1 MTSRLACSS
10 ILAIARTGRPADPFK
25 DTRNRRTRVTNLD
38 AKRLRTLLD
47 GFPRAKVAILGNIML
62 DRYVWGDVNRISQEA
77 PVPIV
82 EVRRNSSRFGA
93 AANVAE
99 NVASLGA
106 RAILVGVV
114 GDDDAGRELLS
125 LLTGR
130 GVEVDGVVTEPNR
143 PTTTKLRVIAHSQQ
157 VVRADSE
164 VTTDISGDVEERV
177 IDGLKRAIADA
188 DVLIVSDYGKGVVT
202 QRTIAAAIS
211 TARELGKM
219 VCVDPKESHF
229 ASYVGVTAITPNQKE
244 AGAAVGTAITDESTL
259 LSVGWELL
267 KRLEAECVVI
277 TRGEQGMSLFMSG
290 GELVNLPT
298 VAREVFDVTGAG
310 DTVVS
315 ALAVALAAGASME
328 EAAIVANHAA
338 GLVIREIGTASVGL
352 DAIER
357 SFADAGGG

>member
-1 MTSRLACSS
+1 
-10 ILAIARTGRPADPFK
+10 
-25 DTRNRRTRVTNLD
+25 VTNLD
-38 AKRLRTLLD
+38 ARRLRTLLD
-47 GFPRAKVAILGNIML
+47 GFPRAKVAILGDIML
-62 DRYVWGDVNRISQEA
+62 DRYLWGDVNRISQEA

-82 EVRRNSSRFGA
+82 EVRRESARFGA

-106 RAILVGVV
+106 RAVLVGVV

-130 GVEVDGVVTEPNR
+130 GVDVDSVVMEPGR
-143 PTTTKLRVIAHSQQ
+143 PTTTKLRVIAQSQQ

-164 VTTDISGDVEERV
+164 VTTDVAGDVEARV
-177 IDGLKRAIADA
+177 LDGLRRAMADS

-202 QRTIAAAIS
+202 RTTIAVAIS
-211 TARELGKM
+211 VAKDLGKM

-229 ASYVGVTAITPNQKE
+229 GSYVGVTAITPNQKE
-244 AGAAVGTAITDESTL
+244 AGAAVGATITDESTL
-259 LSVGWELL
+259 LTVGWKLQ
-267 KRLEAECVVI
+267 KQLEAECVVV
-277 TRGEQGMSLFMSG
+277 TRGEHGMSLFMSG
-290 GELVNLPT
+290 GELVHLPT
-298 VAREVFDVTGAG
+298 VARDVFDVTGAG

-328 EAAIVANHAA
+328 EAAIIANHAA
-338 GLVIREIGTASVGL
+338 GLVIREVGTASVGL

-357 SFADAGGG
+357 SFKDSEEGERVG

>member
-1 MTSRLACSS
+1 MTK
-10 ILAIARTGRPADPFK
+10 F
-25 DTRNRRTRVTNLD
+25 D
-38 AKRLRTLLD
+38 ATRLRTLLD
-47 GFPRAKVAILGNIML
+47 GFPRTKVAILGDIML

-82 EVRRNSSRFGA
+82 EVRRESARFGA

-114 GDDDAGRELLS
+114 GDDEAGRELLS
-125 LLTGR
+125 LLTSR
-130 GVEVDGVVTEPNR
+130 GVDVDCVVTELDR

-164 VTTDISGDVEERV
+164 VTTDVTGEVEARV
-177 IDGLKRAIADA
+177 LDGLRRALADS

-202 QRTIAAAIS
+202 QTTIAAAIS
-211 TARELGKM
+211 AARDLGKM

-244 AGAAVGTAITDESTL
+244 AGAAVGATITDENSL
-259 LSVGWELL
+259 LDVGWRLQ
-267 KRLEAECVVI
+267 KQLEAGCVVI

-290 GELVNLPT
+290 GEFVHLPT

-315 ALAVALAAGASME
+315 VLAIALAAGASME
-328 EAAIVANHAA
+328 EAAIIANHAA

-352 DAIER
+352 DAIEH
-357 SFADAGGG
+357 SFADAGEEERVG

>member
-1 MTSRLACSS
+1 
-10 ILAIARTGRPADPFK
+10 
-25 DTRNRRTRVTNLD
+25 VTNLD
-38 AKRLRTLLD
+38 ATRLRTLLD
-47 GFPRAKVAILGNIML
+47 GFPRAKVAILGDIML

-99 NVASLGA
+99 NVATLGA

-114 GDDDAGRELLS
+114 GDDEPGRELLS

-130 GVEVDGVVTEPNR
+130 GVDVDSVVTEPGR

-164 VTTDISGDVEERV
+164 VTADIAGDVEKRV
-177 IDGLKRAIADA
+177 LEGLRRAIAGS
-188 DVLIVSDYGKGVVT
+188 DVLVVSDYGKGVVT
-202 QRTIAAAIS
+202 RTTLAAAIS

-229 ASYVGVTAITPNQKE
+229 GSYVGVTAITPNQKE
-244 AGAAVGTAITDESTL
+244 AGGAVGTDIRDEETL
-259 LSVGWELL
+259 LRVGCELQ
-267 KRLEAECVVI
+267 KKLEAQCVVI
-277 TRGEQGMSLFMSG
+277 TRGEHGMSLFQSG
-290 GELVNLPT
+290 GELVHLPT

-315 ALAVALAAGASME
+315 ALAVALAAGASMV
-328 EAAIVANHAA
+328 EAAMVANHAA
-338 GLVIREIGTASVGL
+338 GLVIREVGTASVGL

-357 SFADAGGG
+357 SFAETGEGESRG

>member
-1 MTSRLACSS
+1 L
-10 ILAIARTGRPADPFK
+10 
-25 DTRNRRTRVTNLD
+25 TNLD
-38 AKRLRTLLD
+38 TKRLRELLD
-47 GFPRAKVAILGNIML
+47 GFPRTKVAILGDIML

-93 AANVAE
+93 SANVAE
-99 NVASLGA
+99 NVAALGA
-106 RAILVGVV
+106 RAVLVGVV
-114 GDDDAGRELLS
+114 GDDEAGRELIS

-130 GVEVDGVVTEPNR
+130 GVDVGSVITVPDR

-164 VTTDISGDVEERV
+164 VTTDLTGDVEARV
-177 IDGLKRAIADA
+177 LEGLAGAIEEC

-202 QRTIAAAIS
+202 QKTIAAAIS
-211 TARELGKM
+211 TAREQGKM

-244 AGAAVGTAITDESTL
+244 AGTAVGATIADEDSL
-259 LSVGWELL
+259 LGVGWELQ

-290 GELVNLPT
+290 GELVHLPT
-298 VAREVFDVTGAG
+298 AARDVFDVTGAG

-315 ALAVALAAGASME
+315 VLAVALAAGASMV
-328 EAAIVANHAA
+328 EAAMIANHAA
-338 GLVIREIGTASVGL
+338 GLVIREVGTASASV

-357 SFADAGGG
+357 SFMDEAEGDRVG

>member
-1 MTSRLACSS
+1 M
-10 ILAIARTGRPADPFK
+10 
-25 DTRNRRTRVTNLD
+25 TNLD
-38 AKRLRTLLD
+38 ATRLRTLLD
-47 GFPRAKVAILGNIML
+47 GFPRARVAILGDIML

-106 RAILVGVV
+106 RARLVGVI
-114 GDDDAGRELLS
+114 GDDDAGREMLA

-130 GVEVDGVVTEPNR
+130 GVDVDNVVTAPSR

-164 VTTDISGDVEERV
+164 VITDVSGDVEARV
-177 IDGLKRAIADA
+177 IEGLRRAIENS

-202 QRTIAAAIS
+202 RATISEAIS
-211 TARELGKM
+211 RARELGKM

-244 AGAAVGTAITDESTL
+244 AGGAIGVNIADEESL
-259 LSVGWELL
+259 LEVGWELQ
-267 KRLEAECVVI
+267 KRLDAQCVII
-277 TRGEQGMSLFMSG
+277 TRGEQGMSLFMAG
-290 GELVNLPT
+290 GKLVHLPT

-315 ALAVALAAGASME
+315 ALAVALASGGSME

-338 GLVIREIGTASVGL
+338 GLVIREVGTASVGI
-352 DAIER
+352 DAIVR
-357 SFADAGGG
+357 SFVDDEEGEHGG

>member
-1 MTSRLACSS
+1 MHEGL
-10 ILAIARTGRPADPFK
+10 
-25 DTRNRRTRVTNLD
+25 TRNRRTRVTNLD
-38 AKRLRTLLD
+38 ARRLRALLD
-47 GFPRAKVAILGNIML
+47 GFPRTKVAILGDIML

-82 EVRRNSSRFGA
+82 EVREESARFGA

-106 RAILVGVV
+106 RATLVGVV

-125 LLTGR
+125 LLIGR
-130 GVEVDGVVTEPNR
+130 GVDIESVVTEPGR
-143 PTTTKLRVIAHSQQ
+143 PTTTKLRVIAQSQQ

-164 VTTDISGDVEERV
+164 VTTDVAGEVEAR
-177 IDGLKRAIADA
+177 ILDGVRKAIADC

-202 QRTIAAAIS
+202 GTTIAAAIS
-211 TARELGKM
+211 AARDLGKM
-219 VCVDPKESHF
+219 VCIDPKESHF
-229 ASYVGVTAITPNQKE
+229 ASYVGVTAITPNQRE
-244 AGAAVGTAITDESTL
+244 AGAAVGATITDEDTL
-259 LSVGWELL
+259 LAVGWKLL
-267 KRLEAECVVI
+267 KQLEAECVVI
-277 TRGEQGMSLFMSG
+277 TRGEHGMSLFMSG
-290 GELVNLPT
+290 GELVHLPT
-298 VAREVFDVTGAG
+298 VGREVFDVTGAG

-338 GLVIREIGTASVGL
+338 GLVIREVGTASVGL

-357 SFADAGGG
+357 SFSDAGEGERVG

>member
-1 MTSRLACSS
+1 M
-10 ILAIARTGRPADPFK
+10 
-25 DTRNRRTRVTNLD
+25 TNLD
-38 AKRLRTLLD
+38 ATRLRTLLE
-47 GFPRAKVAILGNIML
+47 GFPRAKVAILGDIML

-99 NVASLGA
+99 NVASLGG

-114 GDDDAGRELLS
+114 GDDEAGRELLS

-130 GVEVDGVVTEPNR
+130 GVDTDSVVTETSR
-143 PTTTKLRVIAHSQQ
+143 PTTTKLRVIAQSQQ

-164 VTTDISGDVEERV
+164 VTTDVSGDVEARV
-177 IDGLKRAIADA
+177 IEGLRRAIADS

-202 QRTIAAAIS
+202 GATIAAAIS
-211 TARELGKM
+211 AARELGKM

-229 ASYVGVTAITPNQKE
+229 GSYVGVTAITPNQKE
-244 AGAAVGTAITDESTL
+244 AGEAVGTTITDESSL
-259 LSVGWELL
+259 LAVGTELL

-277 TRGEQGMSLFMSG
+277 TRGEQGMSLFMSS
-290 GELVNLPT
+290 GELVHLPT

-328 EAAIVANHAA
+328 EAAIIANHAA

-357 SFADAGGG
+357 SFTDAGGG

>member
-1 MTSRLACSS
+1 M
-10 ILAIARTGRPADPFK
+10 
-25 DTRNRRTRVTNLD
+25 
-38 AKRLRTLLD
+38 LLD
-47 GFPRAKVAILGNIML
+47 GFPRTKVAILGDIML

-82 EVRRNSSRFGA
+82 EVRANSSRFGA

-106 RAILVGVV
+106 RAVLVGVV
-114 GDDDAGRELLS
+114 GEDEAGRELLS
-125 LLTGR
+125 LLRGR
-130 GVEVDGVVTEPNR
+130 GVDVGSVITEPGR

-164 VTTDISGDVEERV
+164 VTSDVTGDVEAG
-177 IDGLKRAIADA
+177 IIKGLTDAIEEC

-202 QRTIAAAIS
+202 KKTIAAAIS
-211 TARELGKM
+211 TARENGKM

-244 AGAAVGTAITDESTL
+244 AGAAVGAAITDEGSL
-259 LSVGWELL
+259 LGVGWELQ
-267 KRLEAECVVI
+267 KSLEAECVII

-290 GELVNLPT
+290 GELVHLPT

-310 DTVVS
+310 DTVISV
-315 ALAVALAAGASME
+315 LAVALAAGATMV
-328 EAAIVANHAA
+328 EAATIANHAA
-338 GLVIREIGTASVGL
+338 GLVIREVGTASAGL

-357 SFADAGGG
+357 SFLDEGEGNRGG

>member
-1 MTSRLACSS
+1 MT
-10 ILAIARTGRPADPFK
+10 D
-25 DTRNRRTRVTNLD
+25 LD
-38 AKRLRTLLD
+38 ATRLRTLLD
-47 GFPRAKVAILGNIML
+47 GFPRAKVAILGDIML

-99 NVASLGA
+99 NVATLGA
-106 RAILVGVV
+106 HATLVGVV
-114 GDDDAGRELLS
+114 GDDEAGREVLS

-130 GVEVDGVVTEPNR
+130 GVDVDSVVSEPGR

-164 VTTDISGDVEERV
+164 VTEDVSGEVEAAVLR
-177 IDGLKRAIADA
+177 GLKRAITES

-202 QRTIAAAIS
+202 QATIAAAIS
-211 TARELGKM
+211 AARESGKM

-244 AGAAVGTAITDESTL
+244 AGGAVGTDIRDEESL
-259 LSVGWELL
+259 LSVGWELS

-277 TRGEQGMSLFMSG
+277 TRGEQGMSLFMSD
-290 GELVNLPT
+290 GELVHLPT

-315 ALAVALAAGASME
+315 TLAVALASGASME

-338 GLVIREIGTASVGL
+338 GLVIREVGTASVGL

-357 SFADAGGG
+357 SFADAGEGERRG

>member
-1 MTSRLACSS
+1 
-10 ILAIARTGRPADPFK
+10 
-25 DTRNRRTRVTNLD
+25 VTNLD
-38 AKRLRTLLD
+38 ATRLRALLD
-47 GFPRAKVAILGNIML
+47 GFPRTKVAILGDIML
-62 DRYVWGDVNRISQEA
+62 DRYLWGDVNRISQEA

-82 EVRRNSSRFGA
+82 EVREENARFGA

-106 RAILVGVV
+106 HATLVGVV
-114 GDDDAGRELLS
+114 GDDDAGRQLLS

-130 GVEVDGVVTEPNR
+130 GVDIECVVTEPGR
-143 PTTTKLRVIAHSQQ
+143 PTTTKLRVIAQSQQ

-164 VTTDISGDVEERV
+164 VTTDVTGDVEAR
-177 IDGLKRAIADA
+177 ILDGVGIAIADA

-202 QRTIAAAIS
+202 GTTIAAAIS
-211 TARELGKM
+211 AARDLGKM

-229 ASYVGVTAITPNQKE
+229 
-244 AGAAVGTAITDESTL
+244 ITDEDTL
-259 LSVGWELL
+259 LAVGWKLREQ
-267 KRLEAECVVI
+267 LEAECVVI

-290 GELVNLPT
+290 GELVHLST
-298 VAREVFDVTGAG
+298 VGRDVFDVTGAG

-338 GLVIREIGTASVGL
+338 GLVIREVGTASVGL

-357 SFADAGGG
+357 SFADAGEGKRVG

>member
-1 MTSRLACSS
+1 M
-10 ILAIARTGRPADPFK
+10 
-25 DTRNRRTRVTNLD
+25 TNLD
-38 AKRLRTLLD
+38 AARLRELLD
-47 GFPRAKVAILGNIML
+47 GFARAKVAILGDIML

-99 NVASLGA
+99 NVATLGA
-106 RAILVGVV
+106 HATLVGVV
-114 GDDDAGRELLS
+114 GDDEAGREVLS

-130 GVEVDGVVTEPNR
+130 GVDVDSVVTEPGR

-164 VTTDISGDVEERV
+164 VTEDVSGEVEAAVLR
-177 IDGLKRAIADA
+177 GLKRAITES
-188 DVLIVSDYGKGVVT
+188 DVLVVSDYGKGVVT
-202 QRTIAAAIS
+202 QATIAAAIS
-211 TARELGKM
+211 AARELGKM

-244 AGAAVGTAITDESTL
+244 AGGAVGTDIRDEESL
-259 LSVGWELL
+259 LSVGWELS

-277 TRGEQGMSLFMSG
+277 TRGEQGMSLFMSD
-290 GELVNLPT
+290 GELVHLPT
-298 VAREVFDVTGAG
+298 VARDVFDVTGAG

-315 ALAVALAAGASME
+315 TLAVALASGASME

-338 GLVIREIGTASVGL
+338 GLVIREVGTASVGL

-357 SFADAGGG
+357 SFADAGEGEGRG

>member
-1 MTSRLACSS
+1 M
-10 ILAIARTGRPADPFK
+10 D
-25 DTRNRRTRVTNLD
+25 LD
-38 AKRLRTLLD
+38 ATRLRTLLD
-47 GFPRAKVAILGNIML
+47 AFPRARVAILGDIML
-62 DRYVWGDVNRISQEA
+62 DRYVWGEVNRISQEA

-106 RAILVGVV
+106 EATLVGVV
-114 GDDDAGRELLS
+114 GEDEAGRELLS

-130 GVEVDGVVTEPNR
+130 GVDVANVVTEPGR

-164 VTTDISGDVEERV
+164 VTTDVAGTVETRLIE
-177 IDGLKRAIADA
+177 GLKAAIAES

-202 QRTIAAAIS
+202 GSTLSAAIS
-211 TARELGKM
+211 TARELGKK

-244 AGAAVGTAITDESTL
+244 AGGAVGVTIADDESL
-259 LSVGWELL
+259 LTVGWELQG
-267 KRLEAECVVI
+267 KLEAECVII
-277 TRGEQGMSLFMSG
+277 TRGEHGMSLFMKG
-290 GELVNLPT
+290 GELVHLPT
-298 VAREVFDVTGAG
+298 VAREVYDVTGAG

-315 ALAVALAAGASME
+315 ALAVALAAGASMV
-328 EAAIVANHAA
+328 EAATIANHAA
-338 GLVIREIGTASVGL
+338 GLVIREVGTASVGL

-357 SFADAGGG
+357 SFADVGNGGRVG

>member
-1 MTSRLACSS
+1 M
-10 ILAIARTGRPADPFK
+10 
-25 DTRNRRTRVTNLD
+25 TNLD
-38 AKRLRTLLD
+38 ATRLRTLLD
-47 GFPRAKVAILGNIML
+47 GFPRAKVAILGDIML
-62 DRYVWGDVNRISQEA
+62 DRYLWGAVNRISQEA

-82 EVRRNSSRFGA
+82 EVQRESARFGA

-130 GVEVDGVVTEPNR
+130 GVDVGSVVTEAGR
-143 PTTTKLRVIAHSQQ
+143 PTTTKLRVIARSQQ

-164 VTTDISGDVEERV
+164 VTSDITGDVEARV
-177 IDGLKRAIADA
+177 LDGLKRAVADS

-202 QRTIAAAIS
+202 RATIAEAIS
-211 TARELGKM
+211 VARDAGKM
-219 VCVDPKESHF
+219 ICVDPKESHF
-229 ASYVGVTAITPNQKE
+229 GSYVGVTAITPNQKE
-244 AGAAVGTAITDESTL
+244 AGTAVGVTITDESTL
-259 LSVGWELL
+259 LSVGWKLQKQL
-267 KRLEAECVVI
+267 GVECVVV
-277 TRGEQGMSLFMSG
+277 TRGEHGMSLFMSD
-290 GELVNLPT
+290 GELVHLPT

-315 ALAVALAAGASME
+315 ALAVALAVGASME
-328 EAAIVANHAA
+328 EAAIIANHAA
-338 GLVIREIGTASVGL
+338 GLVIREVGTASVGL

-357 SFADAGGG
+357 SFKDAGEGEGVG

>member
-1 MTSRLACSS
+1 
-10 ILAIARTGRPADPFK
+10 
-25 DTRNRRTRVTNLD
+25 VTNLD

-47 GFPRAKVAILGNIML
+47 GFPRTKVAILGDIML

-82 EVRRNSSRFGA
+82 EVRRESARFGA

-99 NVASLGA
+99 NVAALGA
-106 RAILVGVV
+106 RATLVGVV
-114 GDDDAGRELLS
+114 GDDEAGRELLS

-130 GVEVDGVVTEPNR
+130 GVDVDCVVTEVDR

-164 VTTDISGDVEERV
+164 VTTDVAGEVEARV
-177 IDGLKRAIADA
+177 LDGLRRTLADS

-202 QRTIAAAIS
+202 QTTIAAAIS
-211 TARELGKM
+211 TARDLGKM

-244 AGAAVGTAITDESTL
+244 AGAAVGATITDENSL
-259 LSVGWELL
+259 LDVGWQLQ
-267 KRLEAECVVI
+267 KQLEAGCVVI
-277 TRGEQGMSLFMSG
+277 TRGEHGMSLFMSG
-290 GELVNLPT
+290 GELVHLPT
-298 VAREVFDVTGAG
+298 VGRDVFDVTGAG

-328 EAAIVANHAA
+328 EAAIIANHAA

-352 DAIER
+352 DAIEH
-357 SFADAGGG
+357 SFADAGEGGRVG

>member
-1 MTSRLACSS
+1 L
-10 ILAIARTGRPADPFK
+10 
-25 DTRNRRTRVTNLD
+25 TNLD
-38 AKRLRTLLD
+38 ARRLRELLD
-47 GFPRAKVAILGNIML
+47 GFPRTKVAILGDIML
-62 DRYVWGDVNRISQEA
+62 DQYVWGDVNRISQEA

-106 RAILVGVV
+106 RAVLVGVV
-114 GDDDAGRELLS
+114 GDDEAGRELLS

-130 GVEVDGVVTEPNR
+130 GVDVDRVITEAGR

-164 VTTDISGDVEERV
+164 VTTDVAGDIEASVLEGLAGAIEEC
-177 IDGLKRAIADA
+177 
-188 DVLIVSDYGKGVVT
+188 DVLVVSDYGKGVVT
-202 QRTIAAAIS
+202 KKTIAAAIS
-211 TARELGKM
+211 TARELGKK

-244 AGAAVGTAITDESTL
+244 AGAAVGATITDEDSL
-259 LSVGWELL
+259 LGVGWELQ
-267 KRLEAECVVI
+267 KKLEAECVVV
-277 TRGEQGMSLFMSG
+277 TRGEQGMSLFMRG
-290 GELVNLPT
+290 GELVHLPT
-298 VAREVFDVTGAG
+298 AARDVYDVTGAG

-315 ALAVALAAGASME
+315 VLAVALAAGASMV
-328 EAAIVANHAA
+328 EAAVVANHAA

-357 SFADAGGG
+357 SFREEWEDDSVG

>member
-1 MTSRLACSS
+1 MTK
-10 ILAIARTGRPADPFK
+10 F
-25 DTRNRRTRVTNLD
+25 D
-38 AKRLRTLLD
+38 ATRLRTLLD
-47 GFPRAKVAILGNIML
+47 GFPRTKVAILGDIML

-82 EVRRNSSRFGA
+82 EVRRESARFGA

-114 GDDDAGRELLS
+114 GDDEAGRELLS
-125 LLTGR
+125 LLTSR
-130 GVEVDGVVTEPNR
+130 GVDVDCVVTELDR

-164 VTTDISGDVEERV
+164 VTTDVTGEVEARV
-177 IDGLKRAIADA
+177 LDGLRRALADS

-202 QRTIAAAIS
+202 QTTIAAAIS
-211 TARELGKM
+211 TARDLGKM
-219 VCVDPKESHF
+219 ICVDPKESHF

-244 AGAAVGTAITDESTL
+244 AGAAVGATITDENSL
-259 LSVGWELL
+259 LDVGWRLQ
-267 KRLEAECVVI
+267 KQLEAGCVVI

-290 GELVNLPT
+290 GEFVHLPT

-315 ALAVALAAGASME
+315 VLAIALAAGASME
-328 EAAIVANHAA
+328 EAAIIANHAA

-352 DAIER
+352 DAIEH
-357 SFADAGGG
+357 SFADAGEEERVG